1 MFKGLNVMHFKVNQ
15 ANETPVK
22 HKVNSKPNVNSKT
35 LSGNASTATSP
46 IKHHRTS
53 TPPPISAEENEIVRQ
68 LQERVQKNIYR
79 LGNRALKTGEVAK
92 QAKRLMTAYNIG
104 QRLFAK
110 HVMNRVVKSQGSLSE
125 LLSKP
130 REWHKHTDK
139 GREAFRRLFGWI
151 CDDKAI
157 ELLCSLSP
165 RRVSMPCDKV
175 EHPAPESLIETFGEP
190 LQPLAPIS
198 SVPDLPIEDYQKPTY
213 VRKFK
218 MLTSNEISF

>member
-1 MFKGLNVMHFKVNQ
+1 MYFKVNQ
-15 ANETPVK
+15 ANETPIK
-22 HKVNSKPNVNSKT
+22 PKISSKVNGNSNKSLT
-35 LSGNASTATSP
+35 INTSSTSTSP
-46 IKHHRTS
+46 LKHHKSLS

-175 EHPAPESLIETFGEP
+175 EHPAPESLIETFGESLSP
-190 LQPLAPIS
+190 LPPIS
-198 SVPDLPIEDYQKPTY
+198 SVPDLPIEEYSRAF
-213 VRKFK
+213 V
-218 MLTSNEISF
+218 NVCNH